1 MNPAH
6 LHIILNHIPVIG
18 VPFGAAL
25 LIYGLLRKSEEVKRA
40 SFVAFLVIALL
51 TIPTFLAGQA
61 AEEMVEHLPGFSE
74 QMIENHEGAAL
85 IALIATLALGA
96 ISLAILLLPPRFSS
110 AGRLMVLTL
119 LIFSL
124 AVGGWLARTANLGG
138 KIRHT
143 ELRGDAPAATDE
155 DGEEEDDEDKGEK
168 GRGRGRG
175 RGGRDR

>member
-18 VPFGAAL
+18 IPFSAAL
-25 LIYGLLRKSEEVKRA
+25 LAYGLLRKSEEVKKVSLMA
-40 SFVAFLVIALL
+40 FVVIAVL
-51 TIPTFLAGQA
+51 TIPTFLAGHA

-74 QMIENHEGAAL
+74 QLIENHESAAL
-85 IALIATLALGA
+85 TGLIATLILGA
-96 ISLAILLLPPRFSS
+96 LSLAILLLSRRVTSVVR
-110 AGRLMVLTL
+110 ALTIGL

-124 AVGGWLARTANLGG
+124 AVGGWLAWTANLGG

-143 ELRGDAPAATDE
+143 EIRGDVPAATDKE
-155 DGEEEDDEDKGEK
+155 GEEEEDNGEK
-168 GRGRGRG
+168 GRGRGRN